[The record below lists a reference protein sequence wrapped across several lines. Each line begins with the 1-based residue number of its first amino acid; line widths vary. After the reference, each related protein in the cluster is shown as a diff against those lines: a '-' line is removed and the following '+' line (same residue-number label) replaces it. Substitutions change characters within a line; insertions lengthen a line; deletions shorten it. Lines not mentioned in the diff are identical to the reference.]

1 MEETIIYLIRHA
13 ETADEN
19 GIRNTN
25 EDPQMINEKEIL
37 SVHGEEQSKR
47 LSENTEL
54 NNIDIIWSSN
64 YTRAKATAKYI
75 ANNNNLPINLDSNL
89 SERRLG
95 NLKELGEFMKDKK
108 TRDPSQEQLLY
119 REFKTTNGESA
130 EDTRKRMTKFF
141 NRILKE
147 YEGKKI
153 VVVSHGGSIKFFLL
167 NWCEVNED
175 VKLVYNNTVLDITSP
190 CLLKMTFRAN
200 ELIDIEQI
208 NLEKLD
214 IEENKL

>member
-1 MEETIIYLIRHA
+1 MKDTIIYLIRHA
-13 ETADEN
+13 ETVQEN

-25 EDPQMINEKEIL
+25 EESQIINEKEIL

-54 NNIDIIWSSN
+54 NNIDVIWSSS

-89 SERRLG
+89 NERKLG

-108 TRDPSQEQLLY
+108 TRDPSQEQLLD
-119 REFKTTNGESA
+119 RKFKTTDGESA
-130 EDTRKRMTKFF
+130 EDTNKRMNEFF
-141 NRILKE
+141 DRILKE

-153 VVVSHGGSIKFFLL
+153 AIVSHRRFNKIFLI
-167 NWCEVNED
+167 
-175 VKLVYNNTVLDITSP
+175 KLV
-190 CLLKMTFRAN
+190 
-200 ELIDIEQI
+200 
-208 NLEKLD
+208 
-214 IEENKL
+214 